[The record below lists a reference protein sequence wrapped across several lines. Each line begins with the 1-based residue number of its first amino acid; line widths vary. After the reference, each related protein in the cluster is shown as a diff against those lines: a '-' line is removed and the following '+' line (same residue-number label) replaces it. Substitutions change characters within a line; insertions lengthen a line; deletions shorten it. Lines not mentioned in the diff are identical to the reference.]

1 MAVELENVLKE
12 ILNVQKEALE
22 RDLKIE
28 ESLGRNNQ
36 FNTSFSERL
45 GKMEDVLEK
54 MIEIQKILEYQE
66 ELLKK
71 ITVEIN
77 ANRKII
83 NELDKRIVEIER
95 NDKMS
100 ASYGERIQNLENRKA
115 TEVYEHLK
123 RLIWVFIPILASLC
137 VSSIVNLVSRLR
149 GV

>member
-1 MAVELENVLKE
+1 MVD
-12 ILNVQKEALE
+12 
-22 RDLKIE
+22 R
-28 ESLGRNNQ
+28 
-36 FNTSFSERL
+36 
-45 GKMEDVLEK
+45 
-54 MIEIQKILEYQE
+54 
-66 ELLKK
+66 
-71 ITVEIN
+71 

-95 NDKMS
+95 NDKLS